1 MIQFSKPE
9 KYLAPEAI
17 DFMIREILDA
27 RGNEVFFIGKAVS
40 GETLS
45 DVRVAARGNSF
56 SVPAI
61 LKTVRTGDI
70 LIHNHPSGDLAPS
83 DADMLVASASG
94 ERGAAFFIIN
104 NQVDNLYAVV
114 PPFEEQRIVPLD
126 ADEVLSHLRP
136 DSALSAYLKG
146 YEERPEQLDMAS
158 NVCAAFNDE
167 KIAIIEAGTGTGKSI
182 AYLIPSVLW
191 ALKNSERVVIST
203 NTINLQ
209 EQLILKDIPLIH
221 RNVCK
226 DFKAVLIKGRGN
238 YACKRKASLLSSE
251 GNYLFEDDAIAE
263 ERLILEWT
271 EKTIEGSKAELDF
284 LPRDD
289 SWEKVSS
296 EADLC
301 PRTKCKFYNECF
313 YYRARREAAS
323 SDILIANHHL
333 LFADLA
339 VKGESGG
346 HSEGAVMPP
355 YQRVIMDEAHNIED
369 VATEHF
375 GDGDSK
381 RGFILLAGRLIGKK
395 DRKKGLLPFVHI
407 KMIKRKGRL
416 PGSFMQET
424 SSYIG
429 DELIPHVDSMRELAT
444 EFFDMVGYFA
454 LDVKKDPSDSDFLSG
469 EKKLRITDE
478 VKELSDWKEL
488 CEAALSVLHQ
498 TRICRKGLLKVIDAL
513 EELPEGDDRDDF
525 SAQLMEFKAYSD
537 RLQRFLGA
545 IDLFFFHEAEGS
557 VKSIDVSQRDRG
569 LSVRFKISPVSI
581 AEAMNSHVYDILKTA
596 VLTSAT
602 LSVNNKFDY
611 IRGRLGLKAEGER
624 LTELMLE
631 SPFDFKRQA
640 FIGIPTDMPLPTDK
654 TYEKELEVIVGKSL
668 KISGGSAFVLF
679 TSYKLLNR
687 LHSSLSSDRNLSS
700 YDMMRQG
707 EAPRTALLDRFRKV
721 KSSVIFGSDS
731 FWEGVDVPG
740 DALSSVIVTKL
751 PFSVPDD
758 PLVEARCELI
768 TKEGGNPFMSY
779 ILPKAVLKFKQGF
792 GRLIRNSS
800 DIGAVLILDSRV
812 VRKGYGNM
820 FIRSLPKCNVN
831 KAPAAEILNGM
842 KVFLEQS
849 GGVESG

>member
-17 DFMIREILDA
+17 DFMAREILDA
-27 RGNEVFFIGKAVS
+27 AGNEVFFVGKGIS
-40 GETLS
+40 GEALS
-45 DVRVAARGNSF
+45 ELRIVARGNSY

-61 LKTVRTGDI
+61 LKIVRAGDI
-70 LIHNHPSGDLAPS
+70 LIHNHPSGDLTPS
-83 DADMLVASASG
+83 DADMLFASASG

-104 NQVDNLYAVV
+104 NQVDNLYAVI
-114 PPFEEQRIVPLD
+114 PPFEEQRVVPLE

-136 DSALSAYLKG
+136 DSSLSSYLKG
-146 YEERPEQLDMAS
+146 YEERPQQLDMAS
-158 NVCAAFNDE
+158 RICAAFNDE

-209 EQLILKDIPLIH
+209 EQLIFKDIPLIH
-221 RNVCK
+221 KNVCK

-251 GNYLFEDDAIAE
+251 GNYLFENDAIAE

-301 PRTKCKFYNECF
+301 PRTKCRFYNECF

-355 YQRVIMDEAHNIED
+355 YQRVIIDEAHNIED

-375 GDGDSK
+375 GVGDSK
-381 RGFILLAGRLIGKK
+381 RGFMLLAGRLIGKK
-395 DRKKGLLPFVHI
+395 DRKKGLLPFAHM
-407 KMIKRKGRL
+407 KMIKRKGYL
-416 PGSFMQET
+416 PGAFMQEI
-424 SSYIG
+424 SSYIQG
-429 DELIPHVDSMRELAT
+429 ELIPHVDSMREQAT
-444 EFFDMVGYFA
+444 DFFDLLGYFA
-454 LDVKKDPSDSDFLSG
+454 IDCKKDLSGSDMAGG

-513 EELPEGDDRDDF
+513 EELPEGEDRDDF

-537 RLQRFLGA
+537 RLQRFLNA

-557 VKSIDVSQRDRG
+557 VKSIDASQRDRG
-569 LSVRFKISPVSI
+569 ISVRLKISPVSI
-581 AEAMNSHVYDILKTA
+581 SEAMNSHVYDILKTA

-602 LSVNNKFDY
+602 LSVGNKFDY
-611 IRGRLGLKAEGER
+611 IRGRLGLEAGGER

-654 TYEKELEVIVGKSL
+654 TYEKELEVIVGRSL

-687 LHSSLSSDRNLSS
+687 LHSSLSSDREHSS
-700 YDMMRQG
+700 YDMMKQG
-707 EAPRTALLDRFRKV
+707 EAPRTVLLDRFRKV

-768 TKEGGNPFMSY
+768 AKEGGNPFMAY
-779 ILPKAVLKFKQGF
+779 TLPQAVLKFKQGF

-800 DIGAVLILDSRV
+800 DMGAVLILDSRV
-812 VRKGYGNM
+812 VRKGYGNL
-820 FIRSLPKCNVN
+820 FLRSLPKCDIH
-831 KAPAAEILNGM
+831 KAPADDILADM
-842 KVFLEQS
+842 KLFLEQS
-849 GGVESG
+849 R

>member
-17 DFMIREILDA
+17 DLMVREILDA
-27 RGNEVFFIGKAVS
+27 RGNEVFFIGKGIS

-45 DVRVAARGNSF
+45 ELRVVARGNSF

-61 LKTVRTGDI
+61 LKSVNAGDI
-70 LIHNHPSGDLAPS
+70 LIHNHPSGDLTPS
-83 DADMLVASASG
+83 EADILVASAVG

-104 NQVDNLYAVV
+104 NPVNSLYAVV
-114 PPFEEQRIVPLD
+114 PPFEEQRLVPLERS
-126 ADEVLSHLRP
+126 EVLSHMRP
-136 DSALSAYLKG
+136 DSSLSSYLKG
-146 YEERPEQLDMAS
+146 YEERPQQLDMAS

-167 KIAIIEAGTGTGKSI
+167 NIALIEAGTGTGKSI

-191 ALKNSERVVIST
+191 SLKNSERVVIST

-209 EQLILKDIPLIH
+209 EQLIFKDIPLIH
-221 RNVCK
+221 KNVCK

-251 GNYLFEDDAIAE
+251 GNYLFEDDALAE
-263 ERLILEWT
+263 ERLMLEWT

-284 LPRDD
+284 LPRDA
-289 SWEKVSS
+289 SWEKISS

-355 YQRVIMDEAHNIED
+355 YQRVIIDEAHNIED

-375 GDGDSK
+375 GEGDSK
-381 RGFILLAGRLIGKK
+381 RGFMLLAGRLVGKK
-395 DRKKGLLPFVHI
+395 DRKKGLLPFAHM
-407 KMIKRKGRL
+407 KMIKRKGCL
-416 PGSFMQET
+416 PGSFMQPI
-424 SSYIG
+424 SSYMLG
-429 DELIPHVDSMRELAT
+429 ELIPHVDSMRELAS
-444 EFFDMVGYFA
+444 EFFDMLGYFA
-454 LDVKKDPSDSDFLSG
+454 LDFKKDLSDSDMVAG

-478 VKELSDWKEL
+478 VKDLSDWKEL

-498 TRICRKGLLKVIDAL
+498 ARICRKGLLKVIDAL
-513 EELPEGDDRDDF
+513 EDLPEGEDRDDF
-525 SAQLMEFKAYSD
+525 SAQLLEFRAYSE
-537 RLQRFLGA
+537 RLQRFLSA

-557 VKSIDVSQRDRG
+557 VKFIDASQRDSG
-569 LSVRFKISPVSI
+569 LSVRLKISPVSI
-581 AEAMNSHVYDILKTA
+581 AEAMNAHVYDILKTA

-611 IRGRLGLKAEGER
+611 IRGRLGIQADGER

-640 FIGIPTDMPLPTDK
+640 FIGIPTDMPLPFDK
-654 TYEKELEVIVGKSL
+654 NYESELENIVGKSL
-668 KISGGSAFVLF
+668 TISGGSAFVLF

-687 LHSSLSSDRNLSS
+687 LHRSLSNDRNLSS

-707 EAPRTALLDRFRKV
+707 EAPRTVLLDRFRKV

-779 ILPKAVLKFKQGF
+779 ILPQAVLKFKQGF
-792 GRLIRNSS
+792 GRLIRNRT
-800 DIGAVLILDSRV
+800 DIGAILILDSRV
-812 VRKGYGNM
+812 VRKGYGNL
-820 FIRSLPKCNVN
+820 FIRSLPKCNIH
-831 KAPAAEILNGM
+831 KLPATGILEGM
-842 KVFLEQS
+842 KGFFERS
-849 GGVESG
+849 R

>member
-9 KYLAPEAI
+9 KYLAPESI
-17 DFMIREILDA
+17 DFMLREILDA
-27 RGNEVFFIGKAVS
+27 RGNEVFFVGKGIS

-45 DVRVAARGNSF
+45 ELRVVARGNSF

-61 LKTVRTGDI
+61 LKSVNAGDI
-70 LIHNHPSGDLAPS
+70 LIHNHPSGDLTPS

-104 NQVDNLYAVV
+104 NSVDNLYAVI
-114 PPFEEQRIVPLD
+114 PPFEEQRLVPLE
-126 ADEVLSHLRP
+126 ADEVLSHMRP
-136 DSALSAYLKG
+136 DSSLSSYLKG
-146 YEERPEQLDMAS
+146 YEERPQQLDMAS

-167 KIAIIEAGTGTGKSI
+167 NIALIEAGTGTGKSI

-191 ALKNSERVVIST
+191 SLKNSERVVIST

-209 EQLILKDIPLIH
+209 EQLIFKDIPLIH
-221 RNVCK
+221 KNVCK

-251 GNYLFEDDAIAE
+251 GNYLFEDDALAE
-263 ERLILEWT
+263 ERLMLEWT

-284 LPRDD
+284 LPRDA
-289 SWEKVSS
+289 SWEKISS

-355 YQRVIMDEAHNIED
+355 YQRVIIDEAHNIED

-375 GDGDSK
+375 GEGDSK
-381 RGFILLAGRLIGKK
+381 RGFMLLAGRLVGKK
-395 DRKKGLLPFVHI
+395 DRKKGLLPFAHM
-407 KMIKRKGRL
+407 KMIKRKGCL
-416 PGSFMQET
+416 PGSFMQPI
-424 SSYIG
+424 SSYILG
-429 DELIPHVDSMRELAT
+429 ELIPHVDSMRELAS
-444 EFFDMVGYFA
+444 EFFDMLGYFA
-454 LDVKKDPSDSDFLSG
+454 LDFKKDLSDSNMVAG

-478 VKELSDWKEL
+478 VKDLSDWKEL

-498 TRICRKGLLKVIDAL
+498 ARICRKGLLKVIDAL
-513 EELPEGDDRDDF
+513 EDLPEGEDRDDF
-525 SAQLMEFKAYSD
+525 SAQLLEFRAYSE
-537 RLQRFLGA
+537 RLQRFLSA

-557 VKSIDVSQRDRG
+557 VKFIDASQRDSG
-569 LSVRFKISPVSI
+569 LSVRLKISPVSI
-581 AEAMNSHVYDILKTA
+581 AEAMNAHVYDILKTA

-611 IRGRLGLKAEGER
+611 IRGRLGIQADGER

-640 FIGIPTDMPLPTDK
+640 FIGIPTDMPLPFDK
-654 TYEKELEVIVGKSL
+654 NYESELENIVGKSL
-668 KISGGSAFVLF
+668 TISGGSAFVLF

-687 LHSSLSSDRNLSS
+687 LHRSLSNDRNLSS

-707 EAPRTALLDRFRKV
+707 EAPRTVLLDRFRKV

-779 ILPKAVLKFKQGF
+779 ILPQAVLKFKQGF
-792 GRLIRNSS
+792 GRLIRNRT

-812 VRKGYGNM
+812 VRKGYGNL
-820 FIRSLPKCNVN
+820 FLRSLPKCNVH
-831 KAPAAEILNGM
+831 KLPATDILEGM
-842 KVFLEQS
+842 KGFFERS
-849 GGVESG
+849 G